1 MAVTEK
7 QITGCAN
14 YYRRLLD
21 ARPGRPDSLAQA
33 TRSGLQQI
41 IQRAGA
47 KRRSVGLLTQLD
59 EAFTD
64 KGIVTYPRL
73 TDRKIRPDERI
84 YFFDRGQEPRDL
96 VLPRQSFPSERML
109 REYLQANLHEFEA
122 LRGLTKIQTEKRMP
136 SGRRLDL
143 VGRRAR
149 LNELVGIEL
158 KLGDIN
164 DRAVGQSLQYID
176 DLAKEGDKQGLS
188 AHYVLLAGGQANS
201 AAHQRIQRHADACG
215 VTLSV
220 LLYSVEMTVRAHP

>member
-1 MAVTEK
+1 MEWLSLKNRSLVALTITVDYSTHVQVGQTPWHRPPAAAFNKSSSVPARSAVLWACLPNLMK
-7 QITGCAN
+7 
-14 YYRRLLD
+14 RL
-21 ARPGRPDSLAQA
+21 PIKGSSP
-33 TRSGLQQI
+33 TRVSPT
-41 IQRAGA
+41 A
-47 KRRSVGLLTQLD
+47 RSVPMSGSISLI
-59 EAFTD
+59 AD
-64 KGIVTYPRL
+64 KNLETW
-73 TDRKIRPDERI
+73 
-84 YFFDRGQEPRDL
+84 YFRGSHSP
-96 VLPRQSFPSERML
+96 PSGCL
-109 REYLQANLHEFEA
+109 EYLQANIHEFSA

-176 DLAKEGDKQGLS
+176 DLAKEGEQGLS